1 MLENYVVQW
10 EKCKRGRKHTVIQMT
25 GGRTPGFQAL
35 VRNRNL
41 SSLSFTV
48 FICKLGISLA
58 FFLKRYIRSK
68 FHSTTL
74 DTSLL
79 NRICIPLFFP
89 QCWEIR
95 HENIFILV
103 SSSPS
108 SSSINPSVQL
118 WTHPLQFFQASL
130 YSNLQLYDVI
140 NRISLFWFFICIF
153 IEIWRS

>member
-10 EKCKRGRKHTVIQMT
+10 EKCKRGRKHTVVQMT

-35 VRNRNL
+35 VRNRTL

-118 WTHPLQFFQASL
+118 WTQFLGKAIKKTQSL
-130 YSNLQLYDVI
+130 A
-140 NRISLFWFFICIF
+140 IF
-153 IEIWRS
+153 PSQPVQQFATLWCDK